1 MDEAASLLLGR
12 LILDRSVAAVATL
25 HDGAPS
31 ASMIP
36 LAPWCGPTGEG
47 LRFITHVSRLSAHTR
62 DMLDSP
68 RVCLLITAEEGVRGT
83 EPSADGDRPLVP
95 PQAL

>member
-1 MDEAASLLLGR
+1 MDEAASRLLGR

-25 HDGAPS
+25 HDGAPF

-36 LAPWCGPTGEG
+36 LAVWCGPAGEG

-68 RVCLLITAEEGVRGT
+68 RVCLLVTAEEGLRGT
-83 EPSADGDRPLVP
+83 EPAADGDRPLVP
-95 PQAL
+95 P